1 MASET
6 KVHVWGLLPKVSR
19 DADKAR
25 RVKFGTLRAQRR
37 LNSMPQHENVDRA
50 RAERLFKAREHQK
63 AGATKATADY
73 YAAQQRIRDRTQ
85 ELRRLRLARGAQK
98 RAQST

>member
-1 MASET
+1 MASGT

-25 RVKFGTLRAQRR
+25 RVKLGTLRAQRR

-50 RAERLFKAREHQK
+50 RAERLFKVRQRQQAD
-63 AGATKATADY
+63 APKATADY

-85 ELRRLRLARGAQK
+85 ELTRLRLAREAQK
-98 RAQST
+98 KAQST